1 MTTRA
6 VTPFFQ
12 WAARRQGRAAPPEVL
27 CYPAPVPGN
36 HAGEAVFLAVAT
48 ALLTATGVV
57 PVTAGLPS
65 GWLRWPLG
73 LVLLFLLPHVVMA
86 LISLVSGLIAGTR
99 WHRGVVHDWSCLIVM
114 TAYAAWCG
122 TGTGWTWWICQAWLA
137 FMAVNA
143 VMALARLVAKPA

>member
-6 VTPFFQ
+6 LTPFFQ
-12 WAARRQGRAAPPEVL
+12 WTARCQGRGAPPEVL

-48 ALLTATGVV
+48 ALLTATVVV

-65 GWLRWPLG
+65 GWLRWPLAM
-73 LVLLFLLPHVVMA
+73 VLLFLLPHVVMA
-86 LISLVSGLIAGTR
+86 LISLASGLLAGTR
-99 WHRGVVHDWSCLIVM
+99 WHRGVVQDWSCLMVM
-114 TAYAAWCG
+114 TAYAAWGG
-122 TGTGWTWWICQAWLA
+122 TGTGWTGWICQAWLA